1 MVKRHSILAGPRP
14 NRRRERGALTTE
26 LVIAMA
32 LLVLAVCP
40 LAYAFSQEVRLL
52 RGSYWRSVVME
63 IVDGE
68 AEILAAGEWRA
79 FSEGQHAYTVRA
91 GAATNLPPGRFQLTK
106 TGKDLRLEWRSDER
120 QSVGP
125 VVRDITIQ

>member
-1 MVKRHSILAGPRP
+1 MVKPHLISAGRRSD
-14 NRRRERGALTTE
+14 RRRERAALTTE
-26 LVIAMA
+26 LLVAMA

-79 FSEGQHAYTVRA
+79 FPEGQQPYTVRA

-106 TGKDLRLEWRSDER
+106 TGKQLRLEWRSDER